1 MTRQSRM
8 EYLKTIKPRYAQ
20 ASKAGKT
27 AILNEFC
34 RVCEYTRK
42 HAIALLNCDTQPPS
56 GFRRSPRPPTYGP
69 EIAGIVR
76 FVWEKGGYPWSVR
89 LRKIL
94 KDWLPHIRA
103 KFGTDRDTE
112 ALLLAASKNTLDRL
126 LKPYK
131 DKIKRRIYG
140 KTKPGSLLK
149 RDIPVRTDFWNV
161 AEPGWLEIDLV
172 SHSGPSPFGDFIYT
186 LNATDIYSGWVE
198 SRAVVGKAEETI
210 RAALEEILRALPF
223 KAKGVDS
230 DNGSEFINHHLLR
243 YCRGSKIEFT
253 RSRPYKKDDNA
264 HIEQKNWTHVRKLM
278 GWDRYDSRRALNAM
292 NGLYRKPLSLWMN
305 LFLPSVKLKKTVRR
319 GSKSKKYYDE
329 PQTPLDRLATYDKD
343 LAAALVKARKLINPF
358 DLSDKVSGLLEKI
371 WPLAN
376 HKPKTKLIV
385 KKDDKLVEE
394 ALGIIERRF
403 KALNLAAQEV
413 VTGTASHG
421 TI

>member
-1 MTRQSRM
+1 M
-8 EYLKTIKPRYAQ
+8 EYLKSIKPRYAQ

-34 RVCEYTRK
+34 RVCGYTRK
-42 HAIALLNCDTQPPS
+42 HAIALLNGDTPPPS
-56 GFRRSPRPPTYGP
+56 EHRPAPRPPTYGP
-69 EIAGIVR
+69 QITDIAR

-89 LRKIL
+89 LKKML
-94 KDWLPHIRA
+94 KDWLPHIRK
-103 KFGTDRDTE
+103 KFDLDPRTE

-131 DKIKRRIYG
+131 DKTRKRIYG

-149 RDIPVRTDFWNV
+149 RDIPVRTDFWDV
-161 AEPGWLEIDLV
+161 ASPGWLEIDLV
-172 SHSGPSPFGDFIYT
+172 SHSGPSAFGDFIYT

-198 SRAVVGKAEETI
+198 SRAVIGKAEETI

-223 KAKGVDS
+223 PAKGVDS
-230 DNGSEFINHHLLR
+230 DNGSEFINKHLLR
-243 YCRGSKIEFT
+243 YCRSSKLEFT

-264 HIEQKNWTHVRKLM
+264 HIEQKNWTHVRKLI
-278 GWDRYDSRRALNAM
+278 GWDRYDSARALDAM

-305 LFLPSVKLKKTVRR
+305 LFQPSVKLVKTVRR
-319 GSKSKKYYDE
+319 GSKTKKYYDE
-329 PQTPLDRLATYDKD
+329 PQTPLDRLAAYDKE
-343 LAAALVKARKLINPF
+343 LARELLKARELINPF
-358 DLSDKVSGLLEKI
+358 DISDEVSGRLERI

-376 HKPKTKLIV
+376 HKPKMKVIV
-385 KKDDKLVEE
+385 KKEDELVKE

-403 KALNLAAQEV
+403 KALNRAATE
-413 VTGTASHG
+413 GRAKTASHG

>member
-8 EYLKTIKPRYAQ
+8 EYLKSIKTRYAQ

-34 RVCEYTRK
+34 RVCDYTRK
-42 HAIALLNCDTQPPS
+42 HAIALLNGDTPPP
-56 GFRRSPRPPTYGP
+56 GEPRRSPRPPTYGP
-69 EIAGIVR
+69 EISNIVR

-89 LRKIL
+89 LRKML
-94 KDWLPHIRA
+94 KDWLPHIHA
-103 KFGTDRDTE
+103 KFATDKKTE

-126 LKPYK
+126 LKPCK
-131 DKIKRRIYG
+131 DKIRRRIYG

-149 RDIPVRTDFWNV
+149 RDIPVRTDFWNIN
-161 AEPGWLEIDLV
+161 EPGWLEIDLV

-198 SRAVVGKAEETI
+198 SRAVIGKAEETV

-223 KAKGVDS
+223 AAKGVDS

-264 HIEQKNWTHVRKLM
+264 HIEQKNWTHVRKLI
-278 GWDRYDSRRALNAM
+278 GWDRFDSRRALDAM
-292 NGLYRKPLSLWMN
+292 NGLYGKPLSLWMN
-305 LFLPSVKLKKTVRR
+305 LFQPSVKLIKTVRR
-319 GSKSKKYYDE
+319 GSKTKKYYDE
-329 PQTPLDRLATYDKD
+329 PQTPLDRLAAYDKK
-343 LAAALVKARKLINPF
+343 LAVELIKARKLISPF
-358 DLSDKVSGLLEKI
+358 DLSDEVSVRLEKI

-376 HKPKTKLIV
+376 HKPKMKFTV
-385 KKDDKLVEE
+385 KKEDKLVEE

-403 KALNLAAQEV
+403 NALNRAAQKAA
-413 VTGTASHG
+413 TGTASHG